1 MDNGASFLSGCPA
14 ACPDAPLRGQDGAAG
29 WLLDRLGRGFV
40 GVYITPSSGMP
51 ADVAKAAARWR
62 RLPVPISLLSLGEA
76 DDVAGLLSVR
86 YGAAPGCFILIRPD
100 QHVAAR
106 FRAFDAA
113 AIEAA
118 LARALGGTADLEE
131 AACVA

>member
-1 MDNGASFLSGCPA
+1 MTRDTIL
-14 ACPDAPLRGQDGAAG
+14 
-29 WLLDRLGRGFV
+29 
-40 GVYITPSSGMP
+40 
-51 ADVAKAAARWR
+51 ARWR

-76 DDVAGLLSVR
+76 DDVAGMVRSR
-86 YGAAPGCFILIRPD
+86 YGAAPGSFVLIRPD
-100 QHVAAR
+100 QHIAAR

-118 LARALGGTADLEE
+118 LARALGGAPALEE